1 MTNFFGMYCKTYSK
15 DIERLKKM
23 LQSFEQFN
31 KDNILMY
38 ISVPDAETN
47 LFEEFQNDNVKI
59 ITDESYAKEYFATQT
74 KHGFG
79 VGYVNQEI
87 CKLSFFEAGLLE
99 NYLCIDSDVIF
110 IRDFF
115 VNDFMRDKTTPYS
128 VLVMDKDLAVEKH
141 YQAFW
146 DTRIEFIKKIYDYV
160 GLDDKRYR
168 TCHGMQC
175 MSAKVLSS
183 LKKKF
188 MQPKGLE
195 YRDLIEISPFEFS
208 WYNAW
213 LQKSKIIDV
222 VAVEPFFK
230 TFHMRIDYNFSR
242 LKMIDK
248 KDLARS
254 YVGIILNSNWMIP
267 PPKDYENPSW
277 LHKKFYNII
286 KKK

>member
-31 KDNILMY
+31 KDNIFMY
-38 ISVPDAETN
+38 ISVPANEIDLYKE
-47 LFEEFQNDNVKI
+47 LHNDNVKI
-59 ITDESYAKEYFATQT
+59 ITDESFAKEHFATQT
-74 KHGFG
+74 QYGFK

-87 CKLSFFEAGLLE
+87 CKLSFWETGLLE
-99 NYLCIDSDVIF
+99 NYLCVDSDVIF

-115 VNDFMRDKTTPYS
+115 VNDFMKDETTPYS
-128 VLVMDKDLAVEKH
+128 VLVMDKDLAIEKH

-146 DTRIEFIKKIYDYV
+146 DERIKLVKKIYDYV
-160 GLDDKRYR
+160 ELDDKRYR

-175 MSAKVLSS
+175 MSAKVLRS
-183 LKKKF
+183 LKEDF
-188 MQPKGLE
+188 MNSKGLE
-195 YRDLIEISPFEFS
+195 YKDLIEISPFEFT

-254 YVGIILNSNWMIP
+254 YVGIVLNSNWTIP
-267 PPKDYENPSW
+267 PPKDYETPSW
-277 LHKKFYNII
+277 LHKKLYNLI